1 MYCIALYC
9 IELLSLI
16 GCEKAT
22 NFYQPIFN
30 WNILPLR
37 LSLTHRMFTGDGVE
51 EQESS
56 RGAQGEG
63 DRG

>member
-30 WNILPLR
+30 FYR